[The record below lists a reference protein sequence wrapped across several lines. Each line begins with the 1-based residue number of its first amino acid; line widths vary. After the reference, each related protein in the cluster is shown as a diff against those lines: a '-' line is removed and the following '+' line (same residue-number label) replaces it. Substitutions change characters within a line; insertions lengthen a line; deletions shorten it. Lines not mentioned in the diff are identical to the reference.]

1 MAYPILYA
9 AITPGTVPTDFG
21 LGVLSPISCTVEESR
36 NGIYELEMVY
46 PANGIHAS
54 EIATRRLLKV
64 KPNYTDEPQLFRIY
78 KVGKTLAGQ
87 FTVRAC
93 HISYDMNGLT
103 IASGEANNP
112 VSACQLLQSAAPG
125 YTFSTDK
132 TGTADFKITEPSS
145 VRSWLAGKTGSL
157 LDVYG
162 TGEYYFDNFNVYL
175 KLHRGVTTPRTTIR
189 YGKNLM
195 QLSQEL
201 SSENLAT
208 SVQAYWKSS
217 EGEVVVGNEI
227 STGLTLDAPRKMVL
241 DCSQDFQELPTVA
254 DLDAAASAYIS
265 GHELTVPTNNITLDF
280 AQTGLIKDRVDL
292 CDVVNIYYEAY
303 GITASAKCI
312 RTKWDCIE
320 ERYIETEFGDAKS
333 SLSDILAGN
342 TEAIA
347 SAAGAAADALAV
359 AKSKKRT
366 FLSTPVPPYDVGDIW
381 INEEKILYCIT
392 AKTSSGTFSEDD
404 WSDVDTINSTTME
417 DAIKSATDII
427 TGTTGGYVILHCTNP
442 DPSNQYN
449 PPNELLVVN
458 NTDLSQATQVWR
470 WNLGGLGF
478 ATSYASSDYRTAL
491 TRDGKIN
498 ADMITTGTLNASLAK
513 IINLTATMFTGA
525 TIELGGYENQDGR
538 LVLKNSQNVTIGILD
553 TNGMEFYGEA
563 VGGVTPSVVFDKNG
577 VTGYSDKDHK
587 DTSAIFWTRKDEF
600 HMKNAVVE
608 SEASFGNELRFV
620 PIDNGTNKGIAIVK
634 VV

>member
-9 AITPGTVPTDFG
+9 SITPGTVPTDFG

-404 WSDVDTINSTTME
+404 WSDVDTIDSTTME

-442 DPSNQYN
+442 DPSKQYN

-458 NTDLSQATQVWR
+458 NPDLSQATQVWR

>member
-9 AITPGTVPTDFG
+9 SITPGTVPTDFG

-162 TGEYYFDNFNVYL
+162 TGEYYFDNFTVYL

-217 EGEVVVGNEI
+217 EGEVVAGNEI

-404 WSDVDTINSTTME
+404 WSDVDTIDSTTME

-442 DPSNQYN
+442 DPSKQYN

-458 NTDLSQATQVWR
+458 NPDLSQATQVWR

>member
-9 AITPGTVPTDFG
+9 SITPGTVPTDFG

-112 VSACQLLQSAAPG
+112 VSACQLLQSAALG

-404 WSDVDTINSTTME
+404 WSDVDTIDSTTME

-442 DPSNQYN
+442 DPSKQYN

-458 NTDLSQATQVWR
+458 NPDLSQATQVWR

-587 DTSAIFWTRKDEF
+587 DTSAIFWTKKDEF

>member
-9 AITPGTVPTDFG
+9 SITPGTVPTDFG

-404 WSDVDTINSTTME
+404 WSDVDTIDSTTME

-442 DPSNQYN
+442 DPSKQYN

>member
-9 AITPGTVPTDFG
+9 SITPGTVPTDFG

-78 KVGKTLAGQ
+78 KVGKILAGQ

-132 TGTADFKITEPSS
+132 TGAADFKITEPSS

-404 WSDVDTINSTTME
+404 WSDVDTIDSTTME

-442 DPSNQYN
+442 DPSKRYN

-458 NTDLSQATQVWR
+458 NPDLSQATQVWR

>member
-9 AITPGTVPTDFG
+9 SITPGTVPTDFG
-21 LGVLSPISCTVEESR
+21 LGILSPISCTVEESR

-404 WSDVDTINSTTME
+404 WSDVDTIDSTTME

-427 TGTTGGYVILHCTNP
+427 TGTTGGYVILHCMNP
-442 DPSNQYN
+442 DPSKQYN

-458 NTDLSQATQVWR
+458 NPDLSQATQVWR

-587 DTSAIFWTRKDEF
+587 DTSAIFWTRKNEF